1 MRRTALRCAA
11 ALVVLMGASGC
22 AVRTVDCWQLD
33 DPELAELKKT
43 GHCGDAFAR
52 NSHEIVPLAEIKR
65 QRVGKAAVKAVEPAA
80 ETKPAKGKA
89 KRKKSA
95 EKNVAAKQAKLAPTS
110 GRGG

>member
-11 ALVVLMGASGC
+11 ALVVLVSASGC

-43 GHCGDAFAR
+43 GQCGDAFAR

-65 QRVGKAAVKAVEPAA
+65 QRVRKAPVQAVEPAV

-89 KRKKSA
+89 KRKKPA
-95 EKNVAAKQAKLAPTS
+95 EKSATGKQANPAPAS
-110 GRGG
+110 GGGG